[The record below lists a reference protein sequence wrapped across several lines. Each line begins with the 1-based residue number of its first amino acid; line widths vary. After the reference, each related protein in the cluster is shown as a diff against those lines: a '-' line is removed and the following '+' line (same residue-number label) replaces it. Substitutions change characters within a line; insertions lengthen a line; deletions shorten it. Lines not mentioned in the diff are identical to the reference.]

1 MDSSIDRQTVSQ
13 KISKIESIDGLRA
26 VAALAV
32 VLSHGF
38 YLHNGQVNYLGF
50 KLINAFF
57 YSHGI
62 SAVLIFFM
70 LSGLCIHLPVANGKP
85 FKIGAFFIRRSLRI
99 LPTLIVAYGFIY
111 YLKLLRP
118 SVDFDAPTWSL
129 WVELFYYAIYPLLY
143 IISTKIT
150 TTNLLLSSIS
160 LSIFATCL
168 LSFPT
173 NFHGGNN
180 VFYNAM
186 MGLCYWIAGMFLA
199 ELIAKKK
206 EPKFPRFLLSMN
218 LSALRALVVL
228 LDAAAYTLYHL
239 YKLPYTVSLASI
251 SPLLFLYVYREIGET
266 KFNYILINI
275 GIFSYSLY
283 LFHQPI
289 MQLLN
294 SVDSEFTTSVSALI
308 VVIAACYI
316 PYFLV
321 EKPSIQII
329 QKLKLRNII

>member
-1 MDSSIDRQTVSQ
+1 MVSLIEQQTASE
-13 KISKIESIDGLRA
+13 KTSKIESIDGLRA

-32 VLSHGF
+32 VLSHSF

-70 LSGLCIHLPVANGKP
+70 LSGLCIHLPIANGKP

-111 YLKLLRP
+111 YLRLLKP

-129 WVELFYYAIYPLLY
+129 WVELLYYAIYPLLY
-143 IISTKIT
+143 IISTRIST
-150 TTNLLLSSIS
+150 INLSLISIS
-160 LSIFATCL
+160 ISVSATCL
-168 LSFPT
+168 LNFPT

-180 VFYNAM
+180 ILYNAL
-186 MGLCYWIAGMFLA
+186 MGLCYWIAGMVLA
-199 ELIAKKK
+199 EIIAKKK
-206 EPKFPRFLLSMN
+206 EPKLPRFLLLIN
-218 LSALRALVVL
+218 LGILRSLLVL

-251 SPLLFLYVYREIGET
+251 SPLLFLYVYKEIQET
-266 KFNYILINI
+266 KFNYIFVSI

-294 SVDSEFTTSVSALI
+294 SVDSEFTTSISALV
-308 VVIAACYI
+308 VVIATCYI
-316 PYFLV
+316 PYLLI
-321 EKPSIQII
+321 EKPSIEVIK
-329 QKLKLRNII
+329 KLKLRNII